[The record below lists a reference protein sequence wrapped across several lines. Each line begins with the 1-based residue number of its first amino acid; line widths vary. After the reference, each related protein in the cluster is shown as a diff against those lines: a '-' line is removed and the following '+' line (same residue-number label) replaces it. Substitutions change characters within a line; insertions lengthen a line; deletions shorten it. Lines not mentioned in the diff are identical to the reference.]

1 METADEERMKIGK
14 QLKGNVEGFLVVF
27 FNMYAWELK
36 HVYWLE
42 TGTSR
47 QKG

>member
-1 METADEERMKIGK
+1 M
-14 QLKGNVEGFLVVF
+14 LKDFGYF
-27 FNMYAWELK
+27 FYRTAWELK
-36 HVYWLE
+36 QVYWLE

>member
-1 METADEERMKIGK
+1 M
-14 QLKGNVEGFLVVF
+14 LKDFFF
-27 FNMYAWELK
+27 FNRTAWELK